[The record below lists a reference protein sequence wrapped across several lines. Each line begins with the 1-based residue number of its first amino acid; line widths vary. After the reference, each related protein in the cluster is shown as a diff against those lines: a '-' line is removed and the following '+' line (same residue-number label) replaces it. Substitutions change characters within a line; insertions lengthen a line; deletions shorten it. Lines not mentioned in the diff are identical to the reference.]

1 MWIWIRIRNTEE
13 NMTTIQAYGTDGTE
27 PGTCN
32 EKVAKKMG
40 GHFLY
45 GTCSP
50 VEREM
55 KDTDMKAVPGPEESH
70 SATNGREELKI
81 KTIN

>member
-1 MWIWIRIRNTEE
+1 MVPVT
-13 NMTTIQAYGTDGTE
+13 
-27 PGTCN
+27 
-32 EKVAKKMG
+32 KKSRKKWADV
-40 GHFLY
+40 FC
-45 GTCSP
+45 TCSP

-55 KDTDMKAVPGPEESH
+55 KDTDMNAVPGPEESH